1 MTVPRDWANNFKAAE
16 ERKTAR
22 CERLAGDLRDLPVEI
37 GCGGVV
43 NKRNHLVLETICNL
57 VKIRGRK
64 RLVAALGRIALFG
77 SYRIWQAR
85 HSQQWTGVELIK

>member
-1 MTVPRDWANNFKAAE
+1 M
-16 ERKTAR
+16 
-22 CERLAGDLRDLPVEI
+22 
-37 GCGGVV
+37 
-43 NKRNHLVLETICNL
+43 LETICNL